1 MHRRNRTGIGLLMS
15 TQRSQRARPP
25 STSLRAQRRE
35 QQIVDAAAEVFFRK
49 GYAAANV
56 EDVADIVGMLK
67 GSLYYYFDSKED
79 LLYRIIKSIH
89 LTAGQTLVECEAVGG
104 TPLARLDYFV
114 RVHVRKLTI
123 SLAYTRVFYT
133 EFAHLSGDRYAEI
146 VAERRTYEAY
156 LHRLIVAGQ
165 EERQFCRK
173 RDAHLSTMAILTLLN
188 SVHLWFRLTGPTTVE
203 ALSDEYAVFT
213 IAALRCDGE
222 RACACEL
229 SRGHP

>member
-1 MHRRNRTGIGLLMS
+1 MS
-15 TQRSQRARPP
+15 TERSQRSRPP
-25 STSLRAQRRE
+25 TTSLRAQRRE

-89 LTAGQTLVECEAVGG
+89 RTAGQTLAQCDTVEGS
-104 TPLARLDYFV
+104 PLERLDYFV
-114 RVHVRKLTI
+114 RLHVRQLTI
-123 SLAYTRVFYT
+123 NLAYTRVFYT

-165 EERQFCRK
+165 EERQFCRT

-188 SVHLWFRLTGPTTVE
+188 SVHLWFRPTGPTTVV

-222 RACACEL
+222 RPCACDPARDTTIGNLMSETRRL
-229 SRGHP
+229 V